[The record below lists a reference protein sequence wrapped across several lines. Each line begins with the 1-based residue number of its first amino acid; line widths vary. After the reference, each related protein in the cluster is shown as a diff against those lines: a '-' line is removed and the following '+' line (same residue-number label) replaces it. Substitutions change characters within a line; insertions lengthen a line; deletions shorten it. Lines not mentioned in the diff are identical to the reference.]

1 MKQLATLSRLKDG
14 PVLADGLCVWAEG
27 NKVFAFDN
35 RCPHLG
41 FPMHKG
47 SLKDGIVTCHWH
59 QWRFDACG
67 GGCLTEGGVDLPSY
81 PVEIRGDEVWVDLR
95 PRGDAGAARW
105 KLLDAGLRE
114 SNSSKIARAVVA
126 LVDSGASDVEI
137 VKRGALFGVAFKD
150 EWASGLTILTAHLNV
165 LATLDLPREDRIL
178 ALVHGLRAVARDC
191 ENRPP
196 PVPVEPLPHAETLEM
211 SRLAGWFRQF
221 VEQRDG
227 QAAKRCILTMI
238 GKGASP
244 RELADAFLGALTD
257 HVFLEG
263 GHILDF
269 TEKAF
274 ELLDRIGWAHAAPVL
289 ASLVTDLAGASRSE
303 EDSDWRIPHDLIELM
318 NSAETR
324 GGDPAPEALLSDEP
338 DRVLAGLA
346 AGRPGAEARLAV
358 AALTRVARFHLRN
371 EFFDWDTVHH
381 AFTYAEAARRFV
393 ARASP
398 GKARIRALLHGA
410 MDVYLVRFLNM
421 PAAPAPKPRSGE
433 PAADTLAKMHEEVGA
448 KRVEEAA
455 RSAATWFAGGQKPVE
470 LWRRLANAYLLEDHG
485 FHTAQAFEAG
495 LGLSIGVN
503 DLDPQLPAVAVARY
517 LASHSP
523 TNRTMHQTVWATVRL
538 ARGDRLFED

>member
-14 PVLADGLCVWAEG
+14 PVLAEGLCVWAEDG
-27 NKVFAFDN
+27 KVFAFDN

-67 GGCLTEGGVDLPSY
+67 GGCLTSGGVDLPSY
-81 PVEIRGDEVWVDLR
+81 PVEVRGDEVWVDTR
-95 PRGDAGAARW
+95 PRGDASAARW
-105 KLLDAGLRE
+105 KLLDEGLRE
-114 SNSSKIARAVVA
+114 FNTSKIARAVVA
-126 LVDSGASDVEI
+126 LLDATVPDVEI
-137 VKRGALFGVAFKD
+137 VKRGALFGVAFRD
-150 EWASGLTILTAHLNV
+150 EWASGLTILTAHANV
-165 LATLDLPREDRIL
+165 LAALDLPREDRIL
-178 ALVHGLRAVARDC
+178 ALVHGLRAVAADC

-196 PVPVEPLPHAETLEM
+196 PVPVEALPHAETIAM
-211 SRLAGWFRQF
+211 DRLSGWFRQF
-221 VEQRDG
+221 VEQRDA
-227 QAAKRCILTMI
+227 QAAKRCLLTMLA
-238 GKGASP
+238 KGASP

-263 GHILDF
+263 GHMLDF

-303 EDSDWRIPHDLIELM
+303 EDSDWRIPHDLIALM
-318 NSAETR
+318 ENAEAGGGEPSAEEVLSD
-324 GGDPAPEALLSDEP
+324 DPA
-338 DRVLAGLA
+338 RVVAALA
-346 AGRPGAEARLAV
+346 AAKPGAEDRLAI

-393 ARASP
+393 ARCSP
-398 GKARIRALLHGA
+398 GLPRTRALLHGA
-410 MDVYLVRFLNM
+410 MDVYLVRFLNI
-421 PAAPAPKPRSGE
+421 PAAPEPKPRAAE
-433 PAADTLAKMHEEVGA
+433 PMEEIFPKLHGDIGG
-448 KRVEEAA
+448 KRIEDSA
-455 RSAATWFAGGQKPVE
+455 RTVATWLATGRDVNE
-470 LWRRLANAYLLEDHG
+470 LWRQMATCYLLEDHG

-495 LGLSIGVN
+495 LGLSLGVKGVN
-503 DLDPQLPAVAVARY
+503 PQLPAVAVARY
-517 LASHSP
+517 LSSHSP
-523 TNRTMHQTVWATVRL
+523 TNRTVHQTVGATVRL